1 MRSTSRLPQ
10 PPQVNQGGYRGTG
23 MEQVVNP
30 RIESVKLAANQAPAP
45 LEPAEEGGPK
55 ASQVYQ
61 NVQVLGDLSVAQF
74 NRLMVAMTAWVSPEQ
89 GCAYCHNVQNFADDG
104 LYTKLV
110 ARRMTQ
116 MTQTINEEQFLLA
129 VKKYQVAKEFLK
141 EEQGRYVIAQA
152 ELDSLENR
160 LRELDEAARELE
172 ASSTETKEELKII
185 EKKQNDLKS
194 KKEDLRTQID
204 DSTKKIEELV
214 VEIELSTQM
223 RERVLRMKSELL
235 KAEERIGTTMVEI
248 DRLNDQYFTMKKKY
262 DALDVEFAQLF
273 QQFSERK

>member
-1 MRSTSRLPQ
+1 MEIL
-10 PPQVNQGGYRGTG
+10 VVLIVG
-23 MEQVVNP
+23 MVELAVVVFF
-30 RIESVKLAANQAPAP
+30 ILLK
-45 LEPAEEGGPK
+45 
-55 ASQVYQ
+55 
-61 NVQVLGDLSVAQF
+61 
-74 NRLMVAMTAWVSPEQ
+74 
-89 GCAYCHNVQNFADDG
+89 
-104 LYTKLV
+104 
-110 ARRMTQ
+110 ARR
-116 MTQTINEEQFLLA
+116 INDSNKEIYDNLEDEIRQKKELLLAVEQSRSELAPEEQFLLA

-194 KKEDLRTQID
+194 KNEDLRTQID

>member
-1 MRSTSRLPQ
+1 
-10 PPQVNQGGYRGTG
+10 
-23 MEQVVNP
+23 MEM
-30 RIESVKLAANQAPAP
+30 L
-45 LEPAEEGGPK
+45 
-55 ASQVYQ
+55 
-61 NVQVLGDLSVAQF
+61 
-74 NRLMVAMTAWVSPEQ
+74 
-89 GCAYCHNVQNFADDG
+89 FA
-104 LYTKLV
+104 LV
-110 ARRMTQ
+110 AGVQLVGVVFFILAKARR
-116 MTQTINEEQFLLA
+116 INDSNREIYDNIEDEIRQKKELLQAVEQSRNELAPEEQFILA
-129 VKKYQVAKEFLK
+129 VKKYRVAKEFLK

-152 ELDSLENR
+152 DLDALENR

-194 KKEDLRTQID
+194 KNEDLRTQIK

-235 KAEERIGTTMVEI
+235 TAEQQIDTTMLEI
-248 DRLNDQYFTMKKKY
+248 DKLNDQYFTMKKKY

-273 QQFSERK
+273 QQFSERA